1 MEEYLADKPMEEP
14 MEDGGAAV
22 TQEQTA
28 PEQEQT
34 ETPQREQAEE
44 EADGAKESEGAEET
58 PAGAENTGRQSEQ
71 TVPLE
76 KTREFSR
83 RLRESTQKARDRVYE
98 SFGWV
103 NPYTGQK
110 ILNERGYQEYLRMKK
125 AEELGRDPVAE
136 KRILAL
142 EEANRRTQALALEMK
157 NRQADQALQN
167 DPVYGGIYK
176 TLREE
181 VQQLMEA
188 CRQQGYAGVTVQSAF
203 SALLGNRDVM
213 QRILEQAKEKG
224 AKEATR
230 RIRANGKAQVGSI
243 SESQPA
249 PKVDFTKMSS
259 KEFEKV
265 LHDVKSG
272 KKIKL

>member
-83 RLRESTQKARDRVYE
+83 RLRKVRKRQETGFMRVLD
-98 SFGWV
+98 G
-103 NPYTGQK
+103 
-110 ILNERGYQEYLRMKK
+110 
-125 AEELGRDPVAE
+125 
-136 KRILAL
+136 
-142 EEANRRTQALALEMK
+142 
-157 NRQADQALQN
+157 
-167 DPVYGGIYK
+167 
-176 TLREE
+176 
-181 VQQLMEA
+181 
-188 CRQQGYAGVTVQSAF
+188 
-203 SALLGNRDVM
+203 
-213 QRILEQAKEKG
+213 
-224 AKEATR
+224 
-230 RIRANGKAQVGSI
+230 
-243 SESQPA
+243 
-249 PKVDFTKMSS
+249 
-259 KEFEKV
+259 
-265 LHDVKSG
+265 
-272 KKIKL
+272 